1 MKVLAEGPE
10 GRIDRP
16 ASAVLHDESNVRVV
30 CFHLLEGQSVPP
42 HHSDA
47 TVIVEVLSGTGV
59 FRGEDSE
66 ATLPAGA
73 AAVFAPG
80 ELHAIDARSGPLRFH
95 AVIAPRPGG

>member
-1 MKVLAEGPE
+1 M
-10 GRIDRP
+10 DRP

-42 HHSDA
+42 HHSDG

-59 FRGEDSE
+59 FRGKDSE
-66 ATLPAGA
+66 ATLSAGA